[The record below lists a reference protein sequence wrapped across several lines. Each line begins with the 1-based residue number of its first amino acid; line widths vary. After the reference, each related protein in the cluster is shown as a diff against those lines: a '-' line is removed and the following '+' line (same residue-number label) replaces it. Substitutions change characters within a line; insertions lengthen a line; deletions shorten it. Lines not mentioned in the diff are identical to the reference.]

1 MARTGLNMSQAEL
14 ARRAG
19 VAAATI
25 AEFEKG
31 RRTPYERTV
40 RDIQQV
46 LELAGIEFV
55 DWGVTLKSEL
65 QP

>member
-1 MARTGLNMSQAEL
+1 MARAGLNMSQAEL

-31 RRTPYERTV
+31 RRTPYKRTV

-46 LELAGIEFV
+46 PELAGIELV
-55 DWGVTLKSEL
+55 DGGVTLKTEQ

>member
-1 MARTGLNMSQAEL
+1 MARAGLHMSQAEL

-31 RRTPYERTV
+31 SRRPYERTI

-46 LELAGIEFV
+46 FEDAGVDFV
-55 DWGVTLKSEL
+55 VGGVTLKAK
-65 QP
+65 P

>member
-1 MARTGLNMSQAEL
+1 MARAGLNMSQAEL
-14 ARRAG
+14 AQRAG

-31 RRTPYERTV
+31 RRTPYKRTV

-46 LELAGIEFV
+46 LELAGIELV
-55 DWGVTLKSEL
+55 DGGVTLKTEL